1 MAKQEKFAELAD
13 SLIQNVGGRDNIE
26 FITHC
31 VTRLRVNVKDQNLV
45 QKEQIEKIPGVI
57 GCQWAGPQLQIIIGQ
72 EVQDAYRIICE
83 KNKLGDHT
91 TKKADTERID
101 ESKQKIT
108 QGALM
113 DLIVGCLTPLIP
125 ILMAGGFL
133 KIIVILGEQLGF
145 LTSGSPTSIV
155 LNFVG
160 DAVFYFLPVFIGAN
174 AAQKFGA
181 NTGLGMLV
189 GAMFIHPDFIAA
201 LAAGP
206 LSVFGIPIYNASY
219 SSSIFPALLSVAVMA
234 PVEKFIAKH
243 SPEAIRSITEPFF
256 TMLVMVP
263 LSLCVLGPIGF
274 FLGQYV
280 SAAIIWLY
288 NTVGFVG
295 LSVFTA
301 LAPFLI
307 MTGMHHSLIPYMTN
321 SFATVGWEPIVLPGM
336 LVSCIDQGSACF
348 AVALKTKD
356 KDLRATAVGCGITAY
371 VGGITEP
378 AMYGVTFK
386 LKTPLYAAMF
396 GSVVGGAIVGLTRA
410 SAYSLTAS
418 NGLLGGI
425 PIYIAGGMSNVLG
438 ILAGIAVG
446 GVISFVTTLIIYSDP
461 VPEDTVSKDTAS
473 KDRTVIE
480 APIPGK
486 VVPLSEVPDQTFSTG
501 MLGKG
506 FAVEPSEGKVY
517 APFDGTCDMVFDTL
531 HALGLTSDTGTTI
544 LIHVGLETV
553 GLGGAPFTAHVQ
565 AGDHIKKGQ
574 LLLEFQID
582 EIKAA
587 GLQTIT
593 PVLVTNEAEAGKVT
607 ITNDTIIVG
616 NTE

>member
-1 MAKQEKFAELAD
+1 MAKQGKFTELAD
-13 SLIQNVGGRDNIE
+13 SLVQNVGGRDNIE

-31 VTRLRVNVKDQNLV
+31 VTRLRVNVKEQNLV
-45 QKEQIEKIPGVI
+45 QKEKIEKIPGVI

-83 KNKLGDHT
+83 RNKLGDYT
-91 TKKADTERID
+91 AKKTNTEGA
-101 ESKQKIT
+101 EAAKQKLT
-108 QGALM
+108 PGALM

-133 KIIVILGEQLGF
+133 KIIVILGEQFGF
-145 LTSGSPTSIV
+145 LVNGAPTSVV

-181 NTGLGMLV
+181 NIGLGMLV

-219 SSSIFPALLSVAVMA
+219 SSSIFPVLLSVAVMA

-243 SPEAIRSITEPFF
+243 SPEAIRSITEPFL
-256 TMLVMVP
+256 TMLVMIP

-288 NTVGFVG
+288 NTIGFVG
-295 LSVFTA
+295 LAVFTT

-336 LVSCIDQGSACF
+336 LISCIDQGSACF

-356 KDLRATAVGCGITAY
+356 KDLRATALGCGVSAY

-396 GSVVGGAIVGLTRA
+396 GSVFGGAVVGLTGA

-446 GVISFVTTLIIYSDP
+446 AVISFVTTLIIYSDP
-461 VPEDTVSKDTAS
+461 VSEDIALKD
-473 KDRTVIE
+473 KTVIE

-531 HALGLTSDTGTTI
+531 HALGLTSDTGITI

-587 GLQTIT
+587 GLHTIT

-607 ITNDTIIVG
+607 IINDTMIVG
-616 NTE
+616 GTD